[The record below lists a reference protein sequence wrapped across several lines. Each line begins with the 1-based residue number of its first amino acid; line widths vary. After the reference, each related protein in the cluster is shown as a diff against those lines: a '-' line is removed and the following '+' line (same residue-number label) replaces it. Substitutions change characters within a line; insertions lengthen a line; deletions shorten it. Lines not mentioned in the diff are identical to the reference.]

1 MVLRDLKQIPRVK
14 NKLSNTLNA
23 EVITP
28 TKITV
33 NELVN
38 GLY

>member
-1 MVLRDLKQIPRVK
+1 MFLNDKQQIPRVK
-14 NKLSNTLNA
+14 NKDKNTLNA

-33 NELVN
+33 NE
-38 GLY
+38 YSYD